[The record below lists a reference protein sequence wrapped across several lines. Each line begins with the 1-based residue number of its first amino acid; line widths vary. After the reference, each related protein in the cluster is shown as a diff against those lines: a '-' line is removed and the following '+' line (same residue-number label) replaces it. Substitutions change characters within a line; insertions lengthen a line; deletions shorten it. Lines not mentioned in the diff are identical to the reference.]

1 MTQDWRVI
9 VPEPKHDVVLA
20 ALQSAFDGRAIESAE
35 IITGG
40 ASGALPVRL
49 VVAGKSYLLR
59 LEGPRRVMRNP
70 HQYTCMRIAAEA
82 GAAPALHY
90 VDDGEGIAII
100 DFVAQQPLHEYPG
113 GAVELMRAL
122 SRLARTL
129 QDATPFPAYGDYL
142 VLVRRLLAHLETRF
156 APGLLEAHHECLERL
171 CEGVPW
177 DVSTH
182 VSSHND
188 PNPRNILFD
197 GKRLWLVDWETAY
210 RNDPYVD
217 MAILVDN
224 FAPTPELEQAFLSS
238 WPRAPLSA
246 EQVTR
251 FHAIKALTRL
261 YYAGL
266 LIALSGAS
274 NTLITDL
281 VAPTPHEFQASIVRG
296 ELSPASAETRVVLGK
311 MCLAGFL
318 AAAMAL

>member
-1 MTQDWRVI
+1 MSRDWRVI
-9 VPEPKHDVVLA
+9 VQEPKHDVVLA

-40 ASGALPVRL
+40 ASGALAIRL
-49 VVAGKSYLLR
+49 AVAGKPYLLR

-82 GAAPALHY
+82 GVAPALHH
-90 VDDGEGIAII
+90 VDDEAGIAIM

-113 GAVELMRAL
+113 GSMELMRAL
-122 SRLARTL
+122 SRVVGSL
-129 QDATPFPAYGDYL
+129 QDATPFPVYGDYL

-156 APGLLEAHHECLERL
+156 AAGLLKAHREGLERL
-171 CEGVPW
+171 CEGISW
-177 DVSTH
+177 DISTH

-188 PNPRNILFD
+188 PNPRNVLFD

-224 FAPTPELEQAFLSS
+224 FAPTPELEQAFLRT
-238 WPRAPLSA
+238 WLRARLSP

-251 FHAIKALTRL
+251 FQAIKALTRL

-266 LIALSGAS
+266 LIGLSGAS
-274 NTLITDL
+274 ATLITDL
-281 VAPTPHEFQASIVRG
+281 VAPTPHEFQASIMRG

-311 MCLAGFL
+311 MCLAAFL
-318 AAAMAL
+318 AAVAAL